1 VRNSSLVEWSS
12 TENVSRLKHSTEAV
26 DTFLMYGRGA
36 FCQLRSLTVRTG
48 GADRSANAGMSSA
61 ISARTRYTESLRVP
75 GHRQSSQGESGPKP
89 RTLRRRRWT
98 TGWIVLYR
106 MTSLR
111 AMGGRD
117 REGEP
122 IEWTGWVPCLK
133 CVTEA
138 NPGHQS
144 MTAGPSARKRAEVI
158 GPQVAKKS
166 LSPEVSSAR
175 TANRH
180 W

>member
-1 VRNSSLVEWSS
+1 MVGE
-12 TENVSRLKHSTEAV
+12 
-26 DTFLMYGRGA
+26 
-36 FCQLRSLTVRTG
+36 RSVQPRSQTVRTG
-48 GADRSANAGMSSA
+48 GAGRSENAGMSSA
-61 ISARTRYTESLRVP
+61 IRVRTTDTESLRVP
-75 GHRQSSQGESGPKP
+75 GQCQSSQGESGPKP

-98 TGWIVLYR
+98 AGWIVLHR

-122 IEWTGWVPCLK
+122 IKWTGWVPCLK
-133 CVTEA
+133 CVIEA
-138 NPGHQS
+138 NPDHLS
-144 MTAGPSARKRAEVI
+144 MTAGPSVRKRAVVI

-166 LSPEVSSAR
+166 LWPEVSSAR

>member
-1 VRNSSLVEWSS
+1 
-12 TENVSRLKHSTEAV
+12 
-26 DTFLMYGRGA
+26 
-36 FCQLRSLTVRTG
+36 
-48 GADRSANAGMSSA
+48 MSSA
-61 ISARTRYTESLRVP
+61 ISARTRYTEGLRVP
-75 GHRQSSQGESGPKP
+75 GHRQSTQGESGPKP

-133 CVTEA
+133 CVSEA
-138 NPGHQS
+138 NPGYLC
-144 MTAGPSARKRAEVI
+144 MTAGPSAGNRAVVI

-166 LSPEVSSAR
+166 LSPEDHPPVPQTDTGRQRELSSGERAILC
-175 TANRH
+175 
-180 W
+180 